1 MADVE
6 TFAHR
11 APVVICAS
19 GLTDIRSLTGRL
31 DELGVRYH
39 VERFGMGS
47 ADEREAFR
55 SLQAKYDWRTLPM
68 VFVSGR
74 FVGGEPELAR
84 HPIAGGGDPAGMN
97 RIARWLGLG
106 GLLPF
111 LAGVALLIAGRTGDG
126 AYFALAAYAAV
137 ILSFVGAVHW
147 GAAIWLQSPKPARE
161 FIASVLPALVA
172 WVALLLPL
180 RPGLALLAAAFAGW
194 YAWER
199 YAIWSWYPRWYA
211 RLRTLLTTIVVASLL
226 LALFA

>member
-1 MADVE
+1 MADAE
-6 TFAHR
+6 PFAHR

-19 GLTDIRSLTGRL
+19 GLTDIRALTGRL
-31 DELGVRYH
+31 DDVGVRYH

-47 ADEREAFR
+47 AEQREAFR
-55 SLQAKYDWRTLPM
+55 ALQSKYDWHTLPM

-84 HPIAGGGDPAGMN
+84 HPIAGGGDQARMT
-97 RIARWLGLG
+97 RVARWLGLG

-111 LAGVALLIAGRTGDG
+111 LAGVTALLGGRGDV
-126 AYFALAAYAAV
+126 YFALAAYAAV

-161 FIASVLPALVA
+161 FAASVVPALIA
-172 WVALLLPL
+172 WVALLLPE
-180 RPGLALLAAAFAGW
+180 RPGLALLTVAFAGW

-199 YAIWSWYPRWYA
+199 YAVWDWYPRWYA
-211 RLRTLLTTIVVASLL
+211 RLRSLLTAVVCACLL
-226 LALFA
+226 IALFS